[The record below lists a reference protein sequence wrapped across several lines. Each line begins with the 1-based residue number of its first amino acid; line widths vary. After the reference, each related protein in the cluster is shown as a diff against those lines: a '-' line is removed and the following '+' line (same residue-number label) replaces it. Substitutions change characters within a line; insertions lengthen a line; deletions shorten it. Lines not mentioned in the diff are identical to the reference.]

1 MSTNIEDASNPFI
14 TGSSVAASNNVNIE
28 DWVKSDVEMSSLS
41 DSESLTVQHN
51 DVNVNQAEDTS
62 NENIEDKSVADEKA
76 EDIQPKRISLVG
88 KSESVKQSSSPR
100 VKLTRKSPY
109 VIGPPTAIL
118 KGTPKPVITRKP
130 ALPKDK
136 PKVPVKPNKL
146 ILRSASS
153 SPATRASPAVAVGNG
168 DASLSSLDLSPDF
181 SSLES
186 TADEILDSNGGK
198 YYRFNDNKSGSS
210 PNLTV
215 LSQVIIL
222 LLVYA
227 YLSVCYVLKIP
238 IKFEMCFLFQNLD
251 TLHV

>member
-1 MSTNIEDASNPFI
+1 MSTNIEDENNPFI
-14 TGSSVAASNNVNIE
+14 TGGSVATSNTVNIE

-41 DSESLTVQHN
+41 DSESLTVQQN
-51 DVNVNQAEDTS
+51 DNVTKVDDTINDNVEDTS
-62 NENIEDKSVADEKA
+62 VTDQKVEDN
-76 EDIQPKRISLVG
+76 QPKRMSLVG

-153 SPATRASPAVAVGNG
+153 SPATRAQPAVAGGNG
-168 DASLSSLDLSPDF
+168 DTSLSSLDLSPDF
-181 SSLES
+181 SSLDS

-215 LSQVIIL
+215 LSQVIFLHLCNALLLYSLFIL
-222 LLVYA
+222 L
-227 YLSVCYVLKIP
+227 SVI
-238 IKFEMCFLFQNLD
+238 
-251 TLHV
+251 